1 MSIAKRISQFI
12 ENQTISVNSFEK
24 TIGASNGL
32 IRKSI
37 TNDTEIQGKWLTLIA
52 ENYPNLNVEWL
63 LTGKGQMLKPEG
75 KNDPATCALCAEKDR
90 TISILQSQIAD
101 KDEIIRLLRLEQP
114 TAQSSANVSD
124 VAAG

>member
-1 MSIAKRISQFI
+1 MSIAERISQFI
-12 ENQTISVNSFEK
+12 GNQSISINSFEK

-37 TNDTEIQGKWLTLIA
+37 ANNTEIHGKWLTLIA
-52 ENYPNLNVEWL
+52 ENYPNLNMDWL
-63 LTGKGQMLKPEG
+63 LTGKGPMLKLEG
-75 KNDPATCALCAEKDR
+75 ENDTAACALCAEKDR

-114 TAQSSANVSD
+114 TAQSSTDVSD
-124 VAAG
+124 AAAG